1 MPTSRLKL
9 RPRFAGKRHQRGVA
23 TLTITLIL
31 LGILTIIVLA
41 SSSTGLFEQK
51 TATNENRA
59 HLSQQAAEYAL
70 ALGGEF
76 LKANVVNIAS
86 NEDADGWLTSGAN
99 LHWRT
104 CAGITDPNHP
114 CFAERDLDRRSQLY
128 YYTSDGSVVT
138 DATSTKLNLPISLPT
153 SATVPSTLMP
163 TAAYLK
169 NVGSTGQFG
178 VTTTVRAL
186 LCRLDTTAG
195 STATCQSNP
204 TTGNRIAVTL
214 VANSQMAGENAAA
227 TVKETWGTYSSFNV
241 TSAVPLSAAGLV
253 KGLGD
258 GSIVSSPNAGGYG
271 VSGSV
276 WSPNNVDVDGS
287 GGGGVGSF
295 TTCHLGD
302 FLGDVPVANLETSSP
317 GCAGTGNTGCSCSN
331 VAKGSPDMLSG
342 HFGGSYRQEGPDI
355 LDVDGDHGSAYQSTT
370 GNLET
375 ITQPDIQFFPG
386 ANSAGTCMD
395 DANNATDDNLFEWI
409 FNTDVNGASVC
420 SAAEDFAKEDA
431 YLSGVGGS
439 VISNSCS
446 SLDTSSAGLYYSL
459 STDNASTCNLGDVG
473 SPDNPVVLVVN
484 GPVKLNG
491 GNFFGML
498 FIRYTG
504 TGTAPDPLLSIA
516 GNGNLF
522 GSIVVNG
529 NVDGHGTFNIIYVDT
544 ATGTPGKKLPPT
556 ARFARVPGSWLDNS
570 SGF

>member
-163 TAAYLK
+163 TSAYLK

-395 DANNATDDNLFEWI
+395 DATNATDDNLFEWI

-544 ATGTPGKKLPPT
+544 STGTPGKKLPPSV
-556 ARFARVPGSWLDNS
+556 RFARVPGSWLDNS

>member
-1 MPTSRLKL
+1 MPTKRQNL
-9 RPRFAGKRHQRGVA
+9 RPRVAGKRNQRGVA

-41 SSSTGLFEQK
+41 SSNTGLFEQK

-76 LKANVVNIAS
+76 LKANVVNVAS
-86 NEDADGWLTSGAN
+86 NEDSDGWLSSGAN

-104 CAGITDPNHP
+104 CAGVTDTNHP
-114 CFAERDLDRRSQLY
+114 CFAAPASIRSQLY
-128 YYTSDGSVVT
+128 YYTADGTVVT
-138 DATSTKLNLPISLPT
+138 DSTSAKLNLPISIPT
-153 SATVPSTLMP
+153 SATVPSTMMP

-169 NVGSTGQFG
+169 NVGSTAQFP

-195 STATCQSNP
+195 STASCQTNP
-204 TTGNRIAVTL
+204 TTGNRIAITL
-214 VANSQMAGENAAA
+214 IASSGMAGESSAAS
-227 TVKETWGTYSSFNV
+227 VKETWGTYNSFNV

-271 VSGSV
+271 VAGSV
-276 WSPNNVDVDGS
+276 WSPQNVDVDGS
-287 GGGGVGSF
+287 GGGGIGSF

-342 HFGGSYRQEGPDI
+342 HYGGSYEQEGPDI

-386 ANSAGTCMD
+386 KNAAGTCMD
-395 DANNATDDNLFEWI
+395 DATNATDDNLFEWI
-409 FNTDVNGASVC
+409 FNTDVNGSNVC
-420 SAAEDFAKEDA
+420 SAPEDFSKEDG
-431 YLSGVGGS
+431 YLAGVGGTL
-439 VISNSCS
+439 ISNSCS
-446 SLDTSSAGLYYSL
+446 SLDTSSSGLYYSAN
-459 STDNASTCNLGDVG
+459 TDNGSTCNLGNVG
-473 SPDNPVVLVVN
+473 TPDNPVIVVVN

-529 NVDGHGTFNIIYVDT
+529 NVNGHGTFNIIYVDT
-544 ATGTPGKKLPPT
+544 STGTPGKKLP
-556 ARFARVPGSWLDNS
+556 ASSRFARVPGSWLDNS
-570 SGF
+570 AGF

>member
-1 MPTSRLKL
+1 MPTSRQKMRSRLS
-9 RPRFAGKRHQRGVA
+9 GKRKQRGVA

-59 HLSQQAAEYAL
+59 HLAQQAAEYAL

-76 LKANVVNIAS
+76 LKANVVNVAS
-86 NEDADGWLTSGAN
+86 NEDSDGWLTAGAN
-99 LHWRT
+99 LHWRS
-104 CAGITDPNHP
+104 CAGITDTAHP
-114 CFAERDLDRRSQLY
+114 CFAAPESIRSELY
-128 YYTSDGSVVT
+128 YYTADGAAAASS
-138 DATSTKLNLPISLPT
+138 TSASLNLPISLPT
-153 SATVPSTLMP
+153 SATVPSTMLP

-169 NVGSTGQFG
+169 NVGATAQFP

-195 STATCQSNP
+195 STASCQTNP
-204 TTGNRIAVTL
+204 TTGNRIAITL
-214 VANSQMAGENAAA
+214 IANSEMGDESSKAS
-227 TVKETWGTYSSFNV
+227 VKETWGTYNSFNV

-276 WSPNNVDVDGS
+276 WSPQNVDVDGS
-287 GGGGVGSF
+287 GSGGVGSF

-331 VAKGSPDMLSG
+331 VPKGSPDMLSG
-342 HFGGSYRQEGPDI
+342 HFGGTYKQEGPDI

-386 ANSAGTCMD
+386 ANAAGTCMD
-395 DANNATDDNLFEWI
+395 NPNNTTDDNLFEWI
-409 FNTDVNGASVC
+409 FNVDVNGDKIC
-420 SAAEDFAKEDA
+420 STPEDFSAEDG
-431 YLSGVGGS
+431 YLSGVGGTL
-439 VISNSCS
+439 IDNSCS
-446 SLDTSSAGLYYSL
+446 SLDTSSAGLYYSA
-459 STDNASTCNLGDVG
+459 STDNGSTCNLGDVG
-473 SPDNPVVLVVN
+473 TPDNPVVVVVN

-544 ATGTPGKKLPPT
+544 STGTPGKKLPPSV
-556 ARFARVPGSWLDNS
+556 RFARVPGSWLDNS